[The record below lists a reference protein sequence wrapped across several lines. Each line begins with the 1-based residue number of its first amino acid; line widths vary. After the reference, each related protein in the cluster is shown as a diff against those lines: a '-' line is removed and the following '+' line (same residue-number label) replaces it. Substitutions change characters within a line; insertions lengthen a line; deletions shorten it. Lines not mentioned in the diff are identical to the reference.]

1 MIQYEV
7 NDINLCLAN
16 LDNVEVK
23 GFLNMEKL
31 MIVKQ
36 ILLERQREVKEKGT
50 EKEAED
56 GSN

>member
-16 LDNVEVK
+16 LDSVEVK
-23 GFLNMEKL
+23 GFSNMEKL

-36 ILLERQREVKEKGT
+36 ILLERQREIKEKEG
-50 EKEAED
+50 AD
-56 GSN
+56 NGGD

>member
-16 LDNVEVK
+16 LDSVEVK
-23 GFLNMEKL
+23 GFANMEKL

-36 ILLERQREVKEKGT
+36 ILLERQREVKEKEA

-56 GSN
+56 GSY

>member
-7 NDINLCLAN
+7 NDINLCLVN
-16 LDNVEVK
+16 LDAIEVK
-23 GFLNMEKL
+23 GFANMEKL

-36 ILLERQREVKEKGT
+36 ILLERQREEK
-50 EKEAED
+50 EKEAEEARD

>member
-7 NDINLCLAN
+7 NDINLCLVN
-16 LDNVEVK
+16 LDAIEVK
-23 GFLNMEKL
+23 GFANMEKL

-36 ILLERQREVKEKGT
+36 ILLERQREVKEK
-50 EKEAED
+50 EAEEARD